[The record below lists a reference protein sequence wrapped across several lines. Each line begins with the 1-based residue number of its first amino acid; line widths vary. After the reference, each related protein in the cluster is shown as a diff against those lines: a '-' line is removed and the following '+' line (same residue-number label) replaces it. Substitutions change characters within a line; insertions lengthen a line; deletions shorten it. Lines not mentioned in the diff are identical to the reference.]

1 MEHWKKMLEER
12 SQPLFIQRIYAKH
25 IAPEPLRSNAANKIC
40 IWLKSQPISSQNGP
54 LLATDVAAAIH
65 ESVTATG
72 RALRELGCKQ
82 RKGGAIGDNI
92 RLYGRRV
99 WFK

>member
-1 MEHWKKMLEER
+1 MLEER
-12 SQPLFIQRIYAKH
+12 SQPFFVQHIYAKH
-25 IAPEPLRSNAANKIC
+25 VAPEPLRSNTANKIC
-40 IWLKSQPISSQNGP
+40 IWLKSQPVSSQNAP

>member
-1 MEHWKKMLEER
+1 MLEVR
-12 SQPLFIQRIYAKH
+12 SQPLFIQRIYAEH
-25 IAPEPLRSNAANKIC
+25 ITPEPLRSNAANKIC

-82 RKGGAIGDNI
+82 RKGGAVGDNI